1 MLQRDSKIHEVKW
14 KVQGKQ
20 WWYINGLVLAIQRRK
35 NAPFPKIGNNSLP
48 PHLQANIEAVMSI
61 QEYGKYHLDDLY
73 WKMMMEYIHDT
84 LITELVNKEETEKV
98 GFLKWYNITIFWQYS
113 S

>member
-1 MLQRDSKIHEVKW
+1 
-14 KVQGKQ
+14 
-20 WWYINGLVLAIQRRK
+20 
-35 NAPFPKIGNNSLP
+35 
-48 PHLQANIEAVMSI
+48 MSI